1 MTYRPPTV
9 LTTADRGKYY
19 GGTGMARVVTVH
31 GIGKQT
37 LGEESLR
44 QQWLPVLNDGLKR
57 ADRGDRL
64 AEPDVAVAFYGD
76 LFRPQ
81 GAFLA
86 AGDPPYTAADV
97 AEGFERDLL
106 FAWWQAAAE
115 SDPGV
120 VPPGAD
126 TLVSTPRSVQ
136 AALRALS
143 GSQFFAEVAL
153 RAMVSDLKQVSRYLT
168 DPEVRAKALARV
180 VDQIQEDTR
189 VVVAH
194 SLGSVV
200 AYEALCA
207 RPGHTVRAF
216 VTIGSPLGIPNLI
229 LHRLQPTPL
238 TLGGQAKGVWP
249 GSEHL
254 AWTNLA
260 DQGDVVALVKNLR
273 PVFGER
279 VRCAVV
285 DNGAHAHDAS
295 AYLTDKLCGQAIAD
309 GLA

>member
-1 MTYRPPTV
+1 
-9 LTTADRGKYY
+9 
-19 GGTGMARVVTVH
+19 MARVVAVH

-37 LGEESLR
+37 LGEQSLCR
-44 QQWLPVLNDGLKR
+44 LWLPALNDGLTR
-57 ADRGDRL
+57 ARPGAASL
-64 AEPDVAVAFYGD
+64 LTEPDLAVAFYGN

-81 GAFLA
+81 GEFLA

-97 AEGFERDLL
+97 GERLEQELL
-106 FAWWQAAAE
+106 LAWWQAAAD
-115 SDPGV
+115 SDEAV

-126 TLVSTPRSVQ
+126 TLVATPRSVQ

-143 GSQFFAEVAL
+143 GSRFFAGVAL
-153 RAMVSDLKQVSRYLT
+153 RAMVFDLKQVSRYLT
-168 DPEVRAKALARV
+168 DPGLRAAALARV
-180 VDQIQEDTR
+180 TDQIGDDTR

-207 RPGHTVRAF
+207 RPGHQVRAL
-216 VTIGSPLGIPNLI
+216 VTIGSPLGIENLI
-229 LHRLQPTPL
+229 LHRLQPPPV
-238 TLGGQAKGVWP
+238 TLGDRPRGVWP
-249 GSEHL
+249 GSERL
-254 AWTNLA
+254 VWTNLA
-260 DQGDVVALVKNLR
+260 DGGDVVALVKDLR
-273 PVFGER
+273 PSFGDS

-285 DNGAHAHDAS
+285 HNGATAHDAT

>member
-1 MTYRPPTV
+1 
-9 LTTADRGKYY
+9 
-19 GGTGMARVVTVH
+19 MARVVGVH

-37 LGEESLR
+37 LGEDTLR
-44 QQWLPVLNDGLKR
+44 QQWLPALNDGLTR
-57 ADRGDRL
+57 AGSAGPL
-64 AEPDVAVAFYGD
+64 AETDMTIGFYGD
-76 LFRPQ
+76 LFRSQ
-81 GAFLA
+81 GEFLA
-86 AGDPPYTAADV
+86 VGDPPYTAADV
-97 AEGFERDLL
+97 AEGLEQDLL
-106 FAWWQAAAE
+106 LAWWQAAAE

-143 GSQFFAEVAL
+143 GSRFFAGVAL
-153 RAMVSDLKQVSRYLT
+153 RAMVFDLKQVSRYLT
-168 DPEVRAKALARV
+168 DPDLRAEVLARV
-180 VDQIQEDTR
+180 VDRIGEDTR

-207 RPGHTVRAF
+207 RPGHRVRAL
-216 VTIGSPLGIPNLI
+216 VTIGSPLGIENLI

-238 TLGGQAKGVWP
+238 ALGGRPRGHWP
-249 GSEHL
+249 GGEGL

-260 DQGDVVALVKNLR
+260 DAGDVVALVKDLR
-273 PVFGER
+273 PAFGEQ
-279 VRCAVV
+279 VRCAIVHNDV
-285 DNGAHAHDAS
+285 KAHEAT